1 MDTKGTD
8 TYSKAQKSVVK
19 VGITST
25 FFYCYNYDK
34 YERNGLMMEI
44 KVILIVF
51 GAVVAFLFW
60 LIEYKISKME
70 KLSEQRYSEQINMRI
85 AERELLMAEASISA
99 LTAKCIRGEHV
110 NGDLEAAEKYLEEKK
125 HAVKDLTNEYA
136 IKAQYKRR

>member
-1 MDTKGTD
+1 
-8 TYSKAQKSVVK
+8 
-19 VGITST
+19 
-25 FFYCYNYDK
+25 
-34 YERNGLMMEI
+34 MEI

-70 KLSEQRYSEQINMRI
+70 KLSEQRYSEQISMRI